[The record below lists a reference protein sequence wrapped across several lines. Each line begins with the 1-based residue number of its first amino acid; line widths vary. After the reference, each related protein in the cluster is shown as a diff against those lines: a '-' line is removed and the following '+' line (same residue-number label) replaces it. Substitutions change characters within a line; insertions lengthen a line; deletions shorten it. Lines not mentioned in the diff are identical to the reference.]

1 MAKEPEQSHDPDTI
15 VPNDPASVSF
25 VRALVARGEAVR
37 VPPGGTL
44 PPGATHE
51 IVGETPDGVPVLKR
65 RRFSGGY

>member
-1 MAKEPEQSHDPDTI
+1 MAREPDASPGEDVI
-15 VPNDPASVSF
+15 VPNDPAAVAF

-37 VPPGGTL
+37 VPPGGAL

-51 IVGETPDGVPVLKR
+51 IVGETPEGVPMLKR